1 MKRKGKFILLSFC
14 VCVCVL
20 FSNFVLAQDG
30 IISSIKFKDTD
41 IKIVLE
47 SISEKASKEG
57 ERVNIVVGPGVTGPV
72 TINLESVDWVT
83 ALDVIVKTYNYGY
96 EWIGETV
103 ILVDTFENLAEKR
116 QKALEAKEIEALDT
130 RVFSLSFAKVET
142 IKPTI
147 EGMLS
152 SRGKLN
158 VDERT
163 NTLVITD
170 VQSNLSNLAK
180 TIATLDSITAQVLI
194 EAKIVEINLDVT
206 HKIGIDW
213 DITGIASAGKRPHSW
228 PFSSSSDNKYA
239 KADAAFPVAGGATFG
254 YGTLNA
260 SGLQATLDIIFDDT
274 DTNILSMPKITV
286 LNNETATINVKT
298 EDPVPNFTYNKDS
311 DAWEISGFEK
321 YEYGVSLEVTPQI
334 NQEGY
339 ITLDVKPEVN
349 EKLSDKTF
357 TSGSGLET
365 TVPVLTTQKTQTKVM
380 IKDGETLIIAG
391 LIRDK
396 TTDVVKKVPLLGD
409 IPYLGYFFKHKST
422 TKVKKNLLVFITPT
436 IVTPTR

>member
-14 VCVCVL
+14 VCVL
-20 FSNFVLAQDG
+20 FSNFVLAQEG

-96 EWIGETV
+96 EWIGETI
-103 ILVDTFENLAEKR
+103 ILVDTSEKLAEKR

-152 SRGKLN
+152 SRGNLN

-163 NTLVITD
+163 NTIVITD

-180 TIATLDSITAQVLI
+180 TIVILDSITAQVLI
-194 EAKIVEINLDVT
+194 EAKIVEIDLDVT

-213 DITGIASAGKRPHSW
+213 DITGIASGSTRSHSW
-228 PFSSSSDNKYA
+228 PFTPISQNKYLN
-239 KADAAFPVAGGATFG
+239 ADVLPTAVTSSLG

-286 LNNETATINVKT
+286 LDNETATIKVKT
-298 EDPVPNFTYNKDS
+298 EDPVPNYTYNKDTGS
-311 DAWEISGFEK
+311 WEISGFEK

-339 ITLDVKPEVN
+339 VTLDVKPEVN

-357 TSGSGLET
+357 TSGSGVAT

-409 IPYLGYFFKHKST
+409 IPFLGYFFKHKST